1 MQKKEWRKPELI
13 VLVRSE
19 PEETILVI
27 CKATTVRGG
36 PTYRNNAC
44 RGSTTSCTGSCN
56 QRQNS

>member
-19 PEETILVI
+19 PEEAILVI

-36 PTYRNNAC
+36 PKYYNNAC
-44 RGSTTSCTGSCN
+44 RNLSGCTSSCN

>member
-36 PTYRNNAC
+36 PNYYNTGC
-44 RGSTTSCTGSCN
+44 RSATNCTGSCN